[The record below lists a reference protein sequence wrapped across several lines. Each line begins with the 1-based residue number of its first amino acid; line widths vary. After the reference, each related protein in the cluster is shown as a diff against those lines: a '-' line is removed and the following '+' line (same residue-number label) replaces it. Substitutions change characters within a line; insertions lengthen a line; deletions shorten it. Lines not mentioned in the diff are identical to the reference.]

1 MARKRNGNH
10 QQESTTANQSILP
23 LALQSDDYLTI
34 SELETWLW
42 DAACVIRGTSDAPK
56 YKDFILPLIFYKRL
70 SDVFDDEFQQHVE
83 LYRSWALGRSLDR
96 QSKVSGMDEC
106 TGCGNCF

>member
-1 MARKRNGNH
+1 MARKTMARKRNGSH

-23 LALQSDDYLTI
+23 LALQSDDHLTI

-56 YKDFILPLIFYKRL
+56 YKDFIQPFP
-70 SDVFDDEFQQHVE
+70 
-83 LYRSWALGRSLDR
+83 W
-96 QSKVSGMDEC
+96 
-106 TGCGNCF
+106 

>member
-23 LALQSDDYLTI
+23 LALQSDDHLTI

-42 DAACVIRGTSDAPK
+42 DAACVIRGATDAPK

-70 SDVFDDEFQQHVE
+70 SDVFEDEFTHHVDE
-83 LYRSWALGRSLDR
+83 FGDEEFARQVIEDDHTDALTTGRPPIIR
-96 QSKVSGMDEC
+96 
-106 TGCGNCF
+106 F